1 MQNDLTVTARG
12 ARTGVVPAR
21 ASRYARVPAT
31 LTALTAGGTCWISP
45 VSGRAAARTASRVS
59 APAGAP
65 EMTSPSA
72 SAVLVAW
79 PSRMVAWYSF
89 SASARCPSSR
99 VAFPTPATS
108 TPVAKGSRVPPWPT
122 RRVPV
127 SRRSR
132 ATTSWEVSPAG
143 LSTMTSPSAAVM
155 SPARASRGA
164 LVLVAGFG
172 RDAVGVG
179 VTGRLSALPDLGQ
192 GLVRGTRLGDQ
203 LLHVPRALGQGIADE
218 GQRWSM
224 PQPGLPP
231 DLGPD
236 EPGGALERGRGARLL
251 IRRPVHRVVDRR
263 LAQVAGEPGVGDRDE
278 AQP

>member
-1 MQNDLTVTARG
+1 MQNDLTVTTRG
-12 ARTGVVPAR
+12 ARTGVVPAL

-31 LTALTAGGTCWISP
+31 LTALTAGGTCCISP
-45 VSGRAAARTASRVS
+45 VSGRAAARTSSRVMP
-59 APAGAP
+59 PAGAP

-99 VAFPTPATS
+99 VAFPTPTTS
-108 TPVAKGSRVPPWPT
+108 TPVAMGSSVPPWPT

-132 ATTSWEVSPAG
+132 ATTSCEVSPAG
-143 LSTMTSPSAAVM
+143 LSTMTSPSAAVIALPL
-155 SPARASRGA
+155 PAVDKELPHRPRVGRSAVVPGG
-164 LVLVAGFG
+164 LG

-179 VTGRLSALPDLGQ
+179 VAGRPGALPGLGQ
-192 GLVRGTRLGDQ
+192 GLVRGASLGDQ
-203 LLHVPRALGQGIADE
+203 LLHVLRAFWQGVADE
-218 GQRWSM
+218 RQRRGV
-224 PQPGLPP
+224 PQPGLPA

-236 EPGGALERGRGARLL
+236 QPGGALQRGLGARL
-251 IRRPVHRVVDRR
+251 I
-263 LAQVAGEPGVGDRDE
+263 
-278 AQP
+278 